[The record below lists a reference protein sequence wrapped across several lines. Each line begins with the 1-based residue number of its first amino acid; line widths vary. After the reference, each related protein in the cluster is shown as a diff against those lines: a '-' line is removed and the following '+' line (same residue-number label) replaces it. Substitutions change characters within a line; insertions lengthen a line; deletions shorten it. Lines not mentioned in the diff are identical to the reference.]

1 MTTHHYY
8 SSFQPQ
14 GTLIKMHSLKTSFLA
29 TLLVMLSACGWH
41 LKGQVD
47 LPANLRIL
55 NLTFSGIGFDSQK
68 LIKQAL
74 LSNAVTISKDAPYE
88 LKILKD
94 SATKRTLAVTSNAKA
109 SEYELIQ
116 TLTFM
121 VLNYQGQEMS
131 ETIEVVTYRT
141 LAYDAA
147 AAIGKAQE
155 EKNMRREMR
164 RDNASKLLQRL
175 QKLPLKEPEL

>member
-1 MTTHHYY
+1 MHY
-8 SSFQPQ
+8 
-14 GTLIKMHSLKTSFLA
+14 LKTSFLA
-29 TLLVMLSACGWH
+29 TLLVLLTACGWH

-55 NLTFSGIGFDSQK
+55 NLSASAIGFDSQK
-68 LIKQAL
+68 LIKQSL
-74 LSNAVTISKDAPYE
+74 LSNAVTLSEDAPYK

-94 SATKRTLAVTSNAKA
+94 SGTKRTLAVTSNAKA

-116 TLTFM
+116 TLSF
-121 VLNYQGQEMS
+121 VLLNDQGQEVS
-131 ETIEVVTYRT
+131 ETIDITTYRT
-141 LAYDAA
+141 LLYDSA

-155 EKNMRREMR
+155 EKNMRREMK

-175 QKLPLKEPEL
+175 QKLPLKVPELLHAP